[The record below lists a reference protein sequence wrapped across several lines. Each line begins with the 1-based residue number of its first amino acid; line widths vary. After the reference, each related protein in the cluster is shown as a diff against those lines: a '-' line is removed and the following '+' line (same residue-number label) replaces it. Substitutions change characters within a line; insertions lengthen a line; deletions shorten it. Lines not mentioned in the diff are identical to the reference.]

1 MAAATALFTRET
13 TFSFE
18 LDPRDLVD
26 PGDQRVLPQ
35 LDDRGRLTLDELLVG
50 VWEGLRSDRTAAC
63 PVCGG
68 AMTPRHGHGPRPV
81 GGGCTSCGAT
91 LS

>member
-1 MAAATALFTRET
+1 MTTATLSRSQT
-13 TFSFE
+13 TFTFE
-18 LDPRDLVD
+18 LDPRALVAPD
-26 PGDQRVLPQ
+26 NRHALPK
-35 LDDRGRLTLDELLVG
+35 LDDRGRLTLDEVLVG

-68 AMTPRHGHGPRPV
+68 AMLPRHGHGPRPV
-81 GGGCTSCGAT
+81 GGRCSDCSAE

>member
-1 MAAATALFTRET
+1 MSSATLVRARRVRVALAPEDGWRPT
-13 TFSFE
+13 
-18 LDPRDLVD
+18 LVD
-26 PGDQRVLPQ
+26 
-35 LDDRGRLTLDELLVG
+35 LLVG

-68 AMTPRHGHGPRPV
+68 AMLPRHGHGPRPV
-81 GGGCTSCGAT
+81 GGRCSDCSAE